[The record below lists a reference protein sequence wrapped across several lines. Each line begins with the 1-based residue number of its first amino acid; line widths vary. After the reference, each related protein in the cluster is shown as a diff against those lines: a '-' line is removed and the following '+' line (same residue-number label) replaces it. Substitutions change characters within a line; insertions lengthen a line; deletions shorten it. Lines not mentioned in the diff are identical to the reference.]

1 MGSVSS
7 PAVTARVV
15 VVDDDDYVR
24 EVTEMAGSPWR
35 RRAGTRRCGLPSKEA
50 RSPPPDAGAG
60 PSVAGVELKG
70 SCRQDEG
77 GARSR
82 LPIRGE
88 GVVVPETRVQ
98 VMTSNR
104 NASDLFAC
112 KWLRAPAT
120 TEIALHTP

>member
-77 GARSR
+77 GSRSR
-82 LPIRGE
+82 SPIRGE
-88 GVVVPETRVQ
+88 GVVVPENTGSGHDLEPERQRPVRLQ
-98 VMTSNR
+98 VVAGPG
-104 NASDLFAC
+104 NAL
-112 KWLRAPAT
+112 
-120 TEIALHTP
+120 